1 MGDPDSTRAASAPER
16 TAEAP
21 RTPNPAPPGGDDFD
35 AIEALMRL
43 LVGGTLEGADELL
56 RRLRQW
62 EASTETGASI
72 APGETPADRRR
83 YALVGLLAEST
94 AWARYG
100 VDAARRLSRP
110 FARLL
115 LVDVPAILRMT
126 PAEPLIARVDTRVAR
141 QRATLDR
148 WVRVGR
154 QEERRGRLL
163 SRRAVSSTMDEL
175 LDELAHNPE
184 LRELIEQQSA
194 EVAGTAVDEV
204 RERTLS
210 ADLWL
215 EKLVHSMLRRSARER
230 APQPTAKSADL
241 AVREPGR

>member
-1 MGDPDSTRAASAPER
+1 MGDPDSTRAARAPDR

-21 RTPNPAPPGGDDFD
+21 PTRNPAPPGDDDFD
-35 AIEALMRL
+35 TIEALMRL
-43 LVGGTLEGADELL
+43 FVGGTLEGADGLL

-62 EASTETGASI
+62 EASTPPGATI
-72 APGETPADRRR
+72 TAGETPADRRR
-83 YALVGLLAEST
+83 YALVGLLVESA
-94 AWARYG
+94 AWARFG

-115 LVDVPAILRMT
+115 FVDVPAILRLT
-126 PAEPLIARVDTRVAR
+126 PAEPLIARVDARVAR

-148 WVRVGR
+148 WIKVGR
-154 QEERRGRLL
+154 EEERRGRLL
-163 SRRAVSSTMDEL
+163 ARLAGSSTMDEL
-175 LDELAHNPE
+175 LDELAHNPA

-210 ADLWL
+210 ADIWL
-215 EKLVHSMLRRSARER
+215 EKLVHSMLRRSARQS
-230 APQPTAKSADL
+230 APQPAAQSADL